1 MPSKDCSNLHDA
13 MNHVRTKEIAMLIRI
28 ALTLAL
34 GLGLGAGTLCGEAP
48 KPIPP
53 EQFARLH
60 KMIRVQPDEQRFWQ
74 IPWKLRISEAR
85 QQAAKEGK
93 PIFVW
98 AGAGGAPI
106 GVC

>member
-1 MPSKDCSNLHDA
+1 MRK
-13 MNHVRTKEIAMLIRI
+13 LIFQAA
-28 ALTLAL
+28 ALASVF
-34 GLGLGAGTLCGEAP
+34 AGSTAWAEAI
-48 KPIPP
+48 KPIPA
-53 EQFARLH
+53 EDFDKLH
-60 KMIRVQPDEQRFWQ
+60 RMIRVQPDEQRFWQ

-85 QQAAKEGK
+85 QQAAWDGK

>member
-1 MPSKDCSNLHDA
+1 MKAAAIL
-13 MNHVRTKEIAMLIRI
+13 L
-28 ALTLAL
+28 LAL
-34 GLGLGAGTLCGEAP
+34 GADDP

-53 EQFARLH
+53 ERFDVLH
-60 KMIRVQPDEQRFWQ
+60 RMIRPRADEQRFWR
-74 IPWKLRISEAR
+74 IPWKLTIREVREEVAR
-85 QQAAKEGK
+85 EGR

>member
-1 MPSKDCSNLHDA
+1 MKSN
-13 MNHVRTKEIAMLIRI
+13 RQ
-28 ALTLAL
+28 TLAL
-34 GLGLGAGTLCGEAP
+34 VVGLGLTSAITRAEEP
-48 KPIPP
+48 KKIAP
-53 EQFARLH
+53 EQFAKLH

-74 IPWKLRISEAR
+74 IPWHLTVTDAR
-85 QQAAKEGK
+85 KQAAREGK

>member
-1 MPSKDCSNLHDA
+1 MIRKIAFQAALVTGLLA
-13 MNHVRTKEIAMLIRI
+13 TATGRTGDI
-28 ALTLAL
+28 
-34 GLGLGAGTLCGEAP
+34 
-48 KPIPP
+48 KPIPA
-53 EQFARLH
+53 EDFDKLH

-74 IPWKLRISEAR
+74 ISWKLSITEAR
-85 QQAAKEGK
+85 ELAAKEGK

>member
-1 MPSKDCSNLHDA
+1 MTAVAIFL
-13 MNHVRTKEIAMLIRI
+13 
-28 ALTLAL
+28 LAL
-34 GLGLGAGTLCGEAP
+34 GADDP

-53 EQFARLH
+53 ERFDALH
-60 KMIRVQPDEQRFWQ
+60 RMIRPRADEQRFWR
-74 IPWKLRISEAR
+74 IPWKLTVREAR
-85 QQAAKEGK
+85 EAAARDGK